1 MTRAQAAAVQDKW
14 KQLPDPP
21 LCEHLHQQM
30 DNNEN
35 GYVIGYYHCLDCGEP
50 VNNEILA
57 A

>member
-1 MTRAQAAAVQDKW
+1 MSTIASLLSGSSTVD
-14 KQLPDPP
+14 L
-21 LCEHLHQQM
+21 QQM